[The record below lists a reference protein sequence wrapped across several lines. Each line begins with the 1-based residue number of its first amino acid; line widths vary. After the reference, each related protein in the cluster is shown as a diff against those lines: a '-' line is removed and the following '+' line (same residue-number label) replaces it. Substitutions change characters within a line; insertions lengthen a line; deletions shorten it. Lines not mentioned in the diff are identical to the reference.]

1 MANTHILLDWDWNN
15 RLPIIDG
22 YPLSTSFRLNPGSDC
37 TFAKIDTCY
46 QWRVNIITNFFLCR
60 SPQLTKAELNKACFP
75 LGNPCKNSS
84 LWYITDG
91 ELETLLWGFEDIF
104 LTIKLF
110 CTDLDHSGWRAMR
123 QMLCV
128 LHFVCLLNKDNRQW
142 QKLRWRWWQQQQG
155 MTSTLMVNDQY
166 QRQ

>member
-1 MANTHILLDWDWNN
+1 MANTYILLDWDWNN
-15 RLPIIDG
+15 WLPIIDG
-22 YPLSTSFRLNPGSDC
+22 YPLSTSFRLNFCSDC

-75 LGNPCKNSS
+75 LGNPFKNSS

-110 CTDLDHSGWRAMR
+110 CTDSDHSGWRDKRCVYFTLFVYSTKTTDNDRKCNENDDNNIDGQWLISKTIR
-123 QMLCV
+123 Q
-128 LHFVCLLNKDNRQW
+128 Q
-142 QKLRWRWWQQQQG
+142 
-155 MTSTLMVNDQY
+155 
-166 QRQ
+166 

>member
-1 MANTHILLDWDWNN
+1 MANTQYNIVGL
-15 RLPIIDG
+15 RLEQPIIDG
-22 YPLSTSFRLNPGSDC
+22 YPLSTSFRLNFCSDC

-60 SPQLTKAELNKACFP
+60 SPQLTKAGLNKAWKPF
-75 LGNPCKNSS
+75 KNSS
-84 LWYITDG
+84 LWYITDV
-91 ELETLLWGFEDIF
+91 ELETLRWGFEDIF

-142 QKLRWRWWQQQQG
+142 QKMQWRLTTTTTRDDNNIDCQWLISKTIRQQ
-155 MTSTLMVNDQY
+155 
-166 QRQ
+166 